1 MGFGLAATA
10 AVFVLFR
17 AGASAWGQFRLRDYR
32 DSSEADWNAERA
44 RLRERSQPA
53 GEAAAEAGCGASYA
67 TMARIP
73 RDADLGPA
81 WRAIDAGPGVPL
93 SPEVLAL
100 VERYRPELDAL
111 RQAAR
116 CSHHE
121 PAEGSAWVDHGDL
134 LPVWKANRLLL
145 VEGHGLAAKGD
156 ARGALDRYLTLA
168 KIGADMAAGSSLAA
182 RIGAQA
188 AAHGYLGVADVVAGV
203 PRLPAAELAELD
215 QALAER
221 ERHLP
226 SLPDVIRKERLA
238 LREVAMRLSDGRALP
253 EEIPPATQSFGARA
267 LTLVLPT
274 EAMFGQALPLLDARL
289 RTAERIARDAQRDP
303 SQTARLREV
312 AADSLA
318 VEATWDSTLLNPE
331 SLSHFAGQDCALRAS
346 YLVARTAIQVERAY
360 SDGRYPEALPDLA
373 QDPCGTGPLVYRR
386 SPDGHGYTLSSVG
399 ENGTNGG
406 PRVARERRVGGGD
419 DILVARRGRP

>member
-10 AVFVLFR
+10 AVFVVFR
-17 AGASAWGQFRLRDYR
+17 AGASAWGKSRLRDYR

-44 RLRERSQPA
+44 RLGERSQLA
-53 GEAAAEAGCGASYA
+53 GEAAARAGCGASYA

-81 WRAIDAGPGVPL
+81 WRAFDVRPGVPL
-93 SPEVLAL
+93 SPEVLAV

-134 LPVWKANRLLL
+134 LPVWKASKLLL

-168 KIGADMAAGSSLAA
+168 KVGADMAAGSSLAA

-188 AAHGYLGVADVVAGV
+188 ATHGYLGVAELVAGA
-203 PRLPAAELAELD
+203 PRLPTAELAGLD
-215 QALAER
+215 QALADR
-221 ERHLP
+221 GRHLP
-226 SLPDVIRKERLA
+226 LLPDVLRKERLA
-238 LREVAMRLSDGRALP
+238 LREVATRLSDGRALP
-253 EEIPPATQSFGARA
+253 EESPPAAQSLGALA
-267 LTLVLPT
+267 LTWVLPA
-274 EAMFGQALPLLDARL
+274 EAVFSQALPLLDAQL
-289 RTAERIARDAQRDP
+289 RSAEQIARDAQRDP
-303 SQTARLREV
+303 SHAGRLREV

-318 VEATWDSTLLNPE
+318 IDVTWRSPLLDPE
-331 SLSHFAGQDCALRAS
+331 SLAHFAGQDCAMRAS
-346 YLVARTAIQVERAY
+346 YLLARAAIQAERAY
-360 SDGRYPEALPDLA
+360 SDSGYPEALPDLA
-373 QDPCGTGPLVYRR
+373 QDPCGTGPLVYQR

-406 PRVARERRVGGGD
+406 PRVASERRVGGGD
-419 DILVARRGRP
+419 DIIVARRGRS

>member
-10 AVFVLFR
+10 AAFVLFR
-17 AGASAWGQFRLRDYR
+17 AGASAWGRFRLRDYQ
-32 DSSEADWNAERA
+32 DSSAADWNAERA
-44 RLRERSQPA
+44 RLRERSQRA
-53 GEAAAEAGCGASYA
+53 GEAAAGAGCGASYA

-73 RDADLGPA
+73 RDADLGTA
-81 WRAIDAGPGVPL
+81 WRAFDAGPGVPL

-116 CSHHE
+116 CSDHE

-134 LPVWKANRLLL
+134 LPVWKASRLLL

-156 ARGALDRYLTLA
+156 ARGALDRYLTAA
-168 KIGADMAAGSSLAA
+168 KIGADMAAGSGLAV

-188 AAHGYLGVADVVAGV
+188 AERGYLGVAELVAGA

-215 QALAER
+215 LALADR
-221 ERHLP
+221 GRHLP
-226 SLPDVIRKERLA
+226 LLPDVIRKERLA
-238 LREVAMRLSDGRALP
+238 LREVAMRLSDGGALP
-253 EEIPPATQSFGARA
+253 EESPPAAQSLGALA
-267 LTLVLPT
+267 LTWVLPT
-274 EAMFGQALPLLDARL
+274 EAVFSLALPLLDAQL
-289 RTAERIARDAQRDP
+289 RSAEQIARDAQRDP
-303 SQTARLREV
+303 SHAGRLPEV

-318 VEATWDSTLLNPE
+318 IDATWRSPLLDPE
-331 SLSHFAGQDCALRAS
+331 SLPHFAGQDCAMRAS
-346 YLVARTAIQVERAY
+346 YLLARTAVQAERAY
-360 SDGRYPEALPDLA
+360 SDGGYPEALPDLA

-399 ENGTNGG
+399 ENGTTGG

-419 DILVARRGRP
+419 DIIVARRGRS